1 MKHKKLKIAITGGIG
16 TGKSVVSKLYRNKGY
31 QVIEADK
38 IAKEILGNDNNIK
51 KQIINEFGTAS
62 YSDGKPNT
70 KYLADKVFSDPV
82 KVKRINSILHPPTLR
97 KIEAL
102 MSMGLKKN
110 NIVFVEAALIFEAHM
125 EYMFDYILLLVSE
138 DLLKIERIKQRS
150 KISDKEILLRMENQ
164 LPDIIKKSK
173 SDFIIE
179 NNSTIDELTKKSEF
193 FLHLFEKICT

>member
-1 MKHKKLKIAITGGIG
+1 MKHKRLKIGITGGIG
-16 TGKSVVSKLYRNKGY
+16 TGKSLVSKLYKNKGY

-38 IAKEILGNDNNIK
+38 VAKEILRNDNNIK

-62 YSDGKPNT
+62 YIDGKPNT

-82 KVKRINSILHPPTLR
+82 KVERINSILHPPTLR

-102 MSMGLKKN
+102 MSMELKKN

-150 KISDKEILLRMENQ
+150 KISEKEILLRMENQ

>member
-102 MSMGLKKN
+102 MSMELKKN

>member
-1 MKHKKLKIAITGGIG
+1 MKHKRLKIGITGGIG
-16 TGKSVVSKLYRNKGY
+16 TGKSLVSKLYRNKGY

-38 IAKEILGNDNNIK
+38 VAKEILGNDNNIK

-62 YSDGKPNT
+62 YIDGKPNT

-82 KVKRINSILHPPTLR
+82 KVERINSILHPPTLR

-102 MSMGLKKN
+102 MSMELTKN

-150 KISDKEILLRMENQ
+150 KISEKEILLRMKNQ